1 MADQRAEQV
10 ASSSSSMPAT
20 ASAGARLSDEEL
32 REFLAG
38 PWVCKLGTLTMS
50 GAPYVTPLW
59 YEYDG
64 EGYVIIGRERA
75 VWVEHIRHD
84 GRVAL
89 CIDDPDGSHR
99 RVLVEGLA
107 EIVEGP
113 SVRGP
118 WLPTARRMAER
129 YMGGPDGLK
138 YMERTLDFP
147 RVTVRVTPER
157 TTTWRGGWAR
167 KYFE

>member
-1 MADQRAEQV
+1 MTDHAGTTEQAGSPDGSRLAD
-10 ASSSSSMPAT
+10 
-20 ASAGARLSDEEL
+20 DEL
-32 REFLAG
+32 LEFLSGA
-38 PWVCKLGTLTMS
+38 WICRLGTLTED
-50 GAPYVTPLW
+50 GYPYVTPLW

-64 EGYVIIGRERA
+64 AGYVFIGRERA
-75 VWVEHIRHD
+75 DWLQHIRRD
-84 GRVAL
+84 PRVGL

-99 RVLVEGLA
+99 RVVVQGRA

-118 WLPTARRMAER
+118 WLPIAKRMAER

-147 RVTVRVTPER
+147 RVTVRVVPER
-157 TTTWRGGWAR
+157 TTTWRGAWAP
-167 KYFE
+167 KYYR